1 MTEYIF
7 RSKQNDDQDG
17 LYYCLSG
24 NEDFIDDQN
33 NPRINKEND
42 PRVVAKAVQNKKS
55 KHITESVSYYRYYL
69 KTNPNLEIF
78 NPIEYHSSIKEKKLF
93 SHVHAVCKNT
103 WTFKEVDKSLFDK
116 YIIFL
121 KTKNIQSLRD
131 IERQLK

>member
-1 MTEYIF
+1 M
-7 RSKQNDDQDG
+7 
-17 LYYCLSG
+17 YYCLSG